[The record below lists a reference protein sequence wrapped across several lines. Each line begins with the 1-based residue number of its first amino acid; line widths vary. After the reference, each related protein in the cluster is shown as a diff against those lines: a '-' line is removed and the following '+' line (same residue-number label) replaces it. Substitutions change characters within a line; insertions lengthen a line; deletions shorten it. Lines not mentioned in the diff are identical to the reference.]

1 MMPAGS
7 EAERIG
13 VPPPEEQA
21 RADNYRL
28 LARLLAGPPDSG
40 TLATLRAIEAGNG
53 PMAPLWGELRQA
65 AQETDSLRVED
76 EYNRLFIG
84 LGRGEVLPYASWYL
98 TGFLMEKP
106 LAELRS
112 VLARLGFVRQ
122 GGVAEPEDHAA
133 ALCEV
138 MGLIISADELNLE
151 QSRVFFDSFLG
162 SWLQR
167 FFQDLEAAESAAFY
181 RAVARLGQ
189 RVMEIEQE
197 YFSMPA

>member
-1 MMPAGS
+1 MPVGS
-7 EAERIG
+7 EAEMSA
-13 VPPPEEQA
+13 VLPQEEQA

-40 TLATLRAIEAGNG
+40 TLATLRVIEAGDG
-53 PMAPLWGELRQA
+53 PMAPLWRELRQA

-112 VLARLGFVRQ
+112 VLAGLGFVRQ
-122 GGVAEPEDHAA
+122 EGVAEPEDHAA

-138 MGLIISADELNLE
+138 MGLIISANELSLG

-167 FFQDLEAAESAAFY
+167 FFQDLETAESAAFY
-181 RAVARLGQ
+181 RAVGRLGQ

>member
-1 MMPAGS
+1 MPVGS
-7 EAERIG
+7 EAEMSA
-13 VPPPEEQA
+13 VLPQEEQA

-40 TLATLRAIEAGNG
+40 TLATLRVIEAGDG
-53 PMAPLWGELRQA
+53 PMAPLWRELRQA

-112 VLARLGFVRQ
+112 VLAGLGFVRQ
-122 GGVAEPEDHAA
+122 EGVAEPEDHAA

-138 MGLIISADELNLE
+138 MGLIISANELSLE

-167 FFQDLEAAESAAFY
+167 FFQDLETAESAAFY
-181 RAVARLGQ
+181 RAVGRLGQ